1 MIDYVLQSFFGD
13 HEILVFGDLGKIA
26 HTITSQRYILL
37 PIEKYSP
44 NYNSRINRRRN
55 SRNSRIIG
63 SSYKIISL
71 LLKLSK
77 YSPKRVLLRFGGY

>member
-1 MIDYVLQSFFGD
+1 MIDYIFQSFFGD

-44 NYNSRINRRRN
+44 NYNSRINRRDQ
-55 SRNSRIIG
+55 
-63 SSYKIISL
+63 
-71 LLKLSK
+71 
-77 YSPKRVLLRFGGY
+77 

>member
-13 HEILVFGDLGKIA
+13 HEILVFWDLGKIA

-44 NYNSRINRRRN
+44 NYNSRINRGIN
-55 SRNSRIIG
+55 SRDSRIIG